1 MKRLF
6 CLALVLAALGLAGFG
21 LAQETPEARVA
32 PVPPHPKP
40 VPCPVPMHINS
51 SASSGAA
58 PHVADFPAQCSAGYT
73 STLNWTKAD
82 TCFRYTFRWKP
93 PTDCCQCTSATLT
106 IKYKALQACQSAT
119 SSGAGNDDSTARQS
133 ATSGGA
139 CNDSMSLWSNGSA
152 IPGTSQP
159 LYTTFPFNTGQ
170 TGSKSIPIKCEWLK
184 NNRLSFIV
192 QDDTAV
198 TSATLTVV
206 GCCIKK

>member
-1 MKRLF
+1 MKKLF

-21 LAQETPEARVA
+21 VAEETPEARVA
-32 PVPPHPKP
+32 PVPPHSKP
-40 VPCPVPMHINS
+40 VPCPFPMHINL

-93 PTDCCQCTSATLT
+93 LTDCCQCTSATLT
-106 IKYKALQACQSAT
+106 IKYKSLQDCQSAT
-119 SSGAGNDDSTARQS
+119 PDGGNEDSTSRQS
-133 ATSGGA
+133 ATSGA
-139 CNDSMSLWSNGSA
+139 CNDSISLWSNGSA
-152 IPGTSQP
+152 IPGTSHA
-159 LYTTFPFNTGQ
+159 LYTTFPVTKGQ

-198 TSATLTVV
+198 TSATLSVV
-206 GCCIKK
+206 GCCVKK

>member
-1 MKRLF
+1 MKKLF

-21 LAQETPEARVA
+21 VAQETPEARVA
-32 PVPPHPKP
+32 PDSKP
-40 VPCPVPMHINS
+40 VPCPIPMPINL

-58 PHVADFPAQCSAGYT
+58 PHGADFPAQCSAGYT

-93 PTDCCQCTSATLT
+93 LTECCQCISATLT
-106 IKYKALQACQSAT
+106 IKYTALQDCQSAT
-119 SSGAGNDDSTARQS
+119 SSGAGNDDSMSRQS
-133 ATSGGA
+133 ATSSGA
-139 CNDSMSLWSNGSA
+139 CNDSVSLWSNGSA

-198 TSATLTVV
+198 TSATLNVV
-206 GCCIKK
+206 GCCVKK